1 MTAVQHERSRIEEE
15 VKSLVSCER
24 ILSFLNRLM
33 NKEKSSSNF
42 DLSTTM
48 STSNSLSNFD
58 EDSASLS
65 SVVEWESFARL
76 LSRLYT
82 LLNANVG
89 ELLLVGGG
97 GSPPSIDSTL
107 SNNSM
112 SNSTTTTLGGG
123 RNKASSSRI
132 MTSTPTERIVRDSS
146 TSLYLEDRSK
156 TW

>member
-112 SNSTTTTLGGG
+112 SNSTTTLGG